1 MQRDVLTV
9 LEATS
14 TLNLHPETVK
24 RFCRIGKLKGEK
36 VSVGWLISK
45 KEVDTFAST
54 YKETRGRPAN
64 GRAQRNGGS
73 GGDSPNR
80 AQRHD

>member
-9 LEATS
+9 LETAS
-14 TLNLHPETVK
+14 ALNLHPETVK

-36 VSVGWLISK
+36 VSVGWLIHRT
-45 KEVDTFAST
+45 EVESFAST

-64 GRAQRNGGS
+64 GHAW
-73 GGDSPNR
+73 DSEESLG
-80 AQRHD
+80 

>member
-9 LEATS
+9 LETAS

-36 VSVGWLISK
+36 VSVGWLIPK
-45 KEVDTFAST
+45 IEVETFAST

-64 GRAQRNGGS
+64 GRAHRNGEGS
-73 GGDSPNR
+73 G
-80 AQRHD
+80 

>member
-9 LEATS
+9 LETAS
-14 TLNLHPETVK
+14 ALNLYPETVK

-36 VSVGWLISK
+36 VSVGWFIPRT
-45 KEVDTFAST
+45 EIEAFAST

-64 GRAQRNGGS
+64 GRAQRNGEGA
-73 GGDSPNR
+73 G
-80 AQRHD
+80 

>member
-9 LEATS
+9 LETAS
-14 TLNLHPETVK
+14 ALNLHPETVK

-36 VSVGWLISK
+36 VSVGWLISQ

-73 GGDSPNR
+73 
-80 AQRHD
+80 HE

>member
-36 VSVGWLISK
+36 VSVGWLIPRR
-45 KEVDTFAST
+45 EASCPFGVQGVAVYT
-54 YKETRGRPAN
+54 GSITAE
-64 GRAQRNGGS
+64 QRSEDVIHG
-73 GGDSPNR
+73 
-80 AQRHD
+80 

>member
-9 LEATS
+9 LEAAS

-45 KEVDTFAST
+45 KEIDTFAST
-54 YKETRGRPAN
+54 YKETRGRPPN

-73 GGDSPNR
+73 G
-80 AQRHD
+80 

>member
-9 LEATS
+9 LETAS
-14 TLNLHPETVK
+14 ALNLHPETVK

-45 KEVDTFAST
+45 REIEAFASM

-64 GRAQRNGGS
+64 GRAQRNGDSGS
-73 GGDSPNR
+73 SNSKV
-80 AQRHD
+80 

>member
-9 LEATS
+9 LETAS
-14 TLNLHPETVK
+14 ALNLHPETVK

-45 KEVDTFAST
+45 KEVDTFATT

-64 GRAQRNGGS
+64 GRAHRNGEGS
-73 GGDSPNR
+73 G
-80 AQRHD
+80 

>member
-9 LEATS
+9 LEAAS

-45 KEVDTFAST
+45 KEVDTFATT

-64 GRAQRNGGS
+64 GRAHRNGEGS
-73 GGDSPNR
+73 G
-80 AQRHD
+80 

>member
-9 LEATS
+9 LEAAS

-36 VSVGWLISK
+36 VSVGWLIPK
-45 KEVDTFAST
+45 TEVESFAST
-54 YKETRGRPAN
+54 YKETRGRPAGSN
-64 GRAQRNGGS
+64 ESTDSAVTRSVPQR
-73 GGDSPNR
+73 
-80 AQRHD
+80 Q

>member
-9 LEATS
+9 LETAS
-14 TLNLHPETVK
+14 ALNLHPETVK

-45 KEVDTFAST
+45 TEVESFAST

-64 GRAQRNGGS
+64 GRVQRD
-73 GGDSPNR
+73 GDSGSSNSKV
-80 AQRHD
+80 